1 MFIHADACD
10 GSPTPQ
16 AYPPELSHRQQVVR
30 AYNHEGRIATG
41 VLVENGDHAIMAI
54 RELLGRPDIALVQL
68 RNVGFGCYNF
78 TVRRA

>member
-1 MFIHADACD
+1 V
-10 GSPTPQ
+10 PQ
-16 AYPPELSHRQQVVR
+16 AYPPELRHRQQVVR
-30 AYNHEGRIATG
+30 AYDHEGRIATG
-41 VLVENGDHAIMAI
+41 VLVDDGDRATEAI